1 MQDCQ
6 AMFRIMHAYLDGEL
20 SAKETVD
27 VQTHLDNCPEC
38 AVLYRNEELFL
49 GLVQES
55 LPSAVAPRHLEQK
68 VRMALKTSTARQ
80 RSRKYLQSVAI
91 PVLTMAML
99 AVIVMAVFFSS
110 ERKAL
115 PTLVNTAVN
124 THQEYLNENV
134 PLDIASH
141 DPVQVGL
148 WFEKRT
154 DFPVSLGQDQVKNLR
169 LLGGRLIE
177 MEGKKAVFLAYE
189 MGKHRLSLVM
199 TAAQGVDLFG
209 AREFTVKES
218 RFYQSTYHGF
228 QTLSWAQE
236 GLAYVFVSNH
246 QEINKKACL
255 LCHGHGQNQEAIK
268 GLSEKGI

>member
-6 AMFRIMHAYLDGEL
+6 VMSRIMHAYLDGEL

-38 AVLYRNEELFL
+38 AVLYRNEKLFL
-49 GLVQES
+49 DLVTQS

-68 VRMALKTSTARQ
+68 VKMALKTSGASERARRCL
-80 RSRKYLQSVAI
+80 RSVGI
-91 PVLTMAML
+91 PAVTIAVLVL
-99 AVIVMAVFFSS
+99 IVTAVFFSLQ
-110 ERKAL
+110 RK
-115 PTLVNTAVN
+115 PVPDLVNAAVN

-134 PLDIASH
+134 PLDIVSH

-154 DFPVSLGQDQVKNLR
+154 DFPVSLGQDPVKNLK

-177 MEGKKAVFLAYE
+177 MEGKKVVFLAYE

-199 TAAQGVDLFG
+199 TAAQGVKLFG
-209 AREFTVKES
+209 AREFRVKES
-218 RFYQSTYHGF
+218 RFYQSNYHGF
-228 QTLSWAQE
+228 HSLSWAQE
-236 GLAYVFVSNH
+236 GLAYVFVSDQ

-255 LCHGHGQNQEAIK
+255 ICHSHGKDQDVIK

>member
-6 AMFRIMHAYLDGEL
+6 GISRIMHAYLDGEL

-38 AVLYRNEELFL
+38 AVLYRNEKLFL
-49 GLVQES
+49 DLVTGS

-68 VRMALKTSTARQ
+68 VKMALKTSDSGERL
-80 RSRKYLQSVAI
+80 RSAGI
-91 PVLTMAML
+91 PALIMAVLVLMVT
-99 AVIVMAVFFSS
+99 AVFFFS
-110 ERKAL
+110 ERKSVPAL
-115 PTLVNTAVN
+115 VTVALN

-154 DFPVSLGQDQVKNLR
+154 DFPVSLGQDPVKNLR

-177 MEGKKAVFLAYE
+177 MEGKKVVFLAYE

-199 TAAQGVDLFG
+199 TAAQGVQLFG
-209 AREFTVKES
+209 AREFRVKES
-218 RFYQSTYHGF
+218 RFYQSNYHGF

-236 GLAYVFVSNH
+236 GLAYVFVSDQ

-255 LCHGHGQNQEAIK
+255 ICHGHGQDHEAIR
-268 GLSEKGI
+268 GLSEKSI

>member
-6 AMFRIMHAYLDGEL
+6 VMSRIMHAYLDGEL
-20 SAKETVD
+20 SAEETVD

-38 AVLYRNEELFL
+38 AVLYRNEKLFL
-49 GLVQES
+49 DLVTAS
-55 LPSAVAPRHLEQK
+55 LSTAVAPRHLEQK
-68 VRMALKTSTARQ
+68 IKMALKTSGTGERL
-80 RSRKYLQSVAI
+80 RSAGI
-91 PVLTMAML
+91 PALMMAVLILMVT
-99 AVIVMAVFFSS
+99 AVFFFS
-110 ERKAL
+110 ERKPVPA
-115 PTLVNTAVN
+115 LVNAAVN

-141 DPVQVGL
+141 DPIQVKL

-154 DFPVSLGQDQVKNLR
+154 DFPVSLGQDPVKNLR

-177 MEGKKAVFLAYE
+177 MDGKKAVFLAYE
-189 MGKHRLSLVM
+189 MEKHRLSLVM

-209 AREFTVKES
+209 SREFKVKES
-218 RFYQSTYHGF
+218 RFYQSNYHGF

-236 GLAYVFVSNH
+236 GLAYVFVSDQ

-255 LCHGHGQNQEAIK
+255 ICHGHGQDREAIK
-268 GLSEKGI
+268 GLSEKSI

>member
-6 AMFRIMHAYLDGEL
+6 VTIRIMHAYLDGEL

-27 VQTHLDNCPEC
+27 VQTHLDNCPDC
-38 AVLYRNEELFL
+38 AVLYRNEKLFL
-49 GLVQES
+49 DLVQES
-55 LPSAVAPRHLEQK
+55 LPAAVAPRHLGQK
-68 VRMALKTSTARQ
+68 VKRALRKSGLAEGSRRCLRMA
-80 RSRKYLQSVAI
+80 
-91 PVLTMAML
+91 
-99 AVIVMAVFFSS
+99 
-110 ERKAL
+110 AL
-115 PTLVNTAVN
+115 PTLAMAVLVLVITGVLSERKPVPALVNKAVN
-124 THQEYLNENV
+124 IHQEYLNENV
-134 PLDIASH
+134 PLDIVSH

-154 DFPVSLGQDQVKNLR
+154 DFPLSLGQDPVKNLK

-189 MGKHRLSLVM
+189 MGQHRLSLVV
-199 TAAQGVDLFG
+199 TAAQGVELFG
-209 AREFTVKES
+209 AREFTVKQS
-218 RFYQSTYHGF
+218 HFYQSNYHGF

-236 GLAYVFVSNH
+236 GLAYVFVSEH

-255 LCHGHGQNQEAIK
+255 ICHGHGQDQEAIK

>member
-6 AMFRIMHAYLDGEL
+6 AMYRIMHAYLDGEL

-38 AVLYRNEELFL
+38 AVLYRNEKLFL
-49 GLVQES
+49 DLVKES
-55 LPSAVAPRHLEQK
+55 LPSAVAPCHLEQK
-68 VRMALKTSTARQ
+68 VKMALKTSGTGERL
-80 RSRKYLQSVAI
+80 RRGLRLVAI
-91 PVLTMAML
+91 PAMAMAAL
-99 AVIVMAVFFSS
+99 VLIGTTVFFSP
-110 ERKAL
+110 ERKPVPA
-115 PTLVNTAVN
+115 LVNAAVN
-124 THQEYLNENV
+124 THQEYLNGNV

-154 DFPVSLGQDQVKNLR
+154 DFPVSLGQDPVKNLR

-177 MEGKKAVFLAYE
+177 IEGKKAVFLAYE

-228 QTLSWAQE
+228 QALSWAQE
-236 GLAYVFVSNH
+236 GLAYVFVSDQ

-255 LCHGHGQNQEAIK
+255 ICHGHGQDQEAIK